1 MIMLALS
8 KQQVTVRVGVGW
20 MQIQRGFPTTVEVPR
35 SLSSL
40 LPLVATYPYLELGIR
55 VRPMACYHLQHIGGG
70 GEGVGKVEKGG
81 WCQKRAASHLAFS
94 IISSDNLI
102 TCIVS

>member
-1 MIMLALS
+1 
-8 KQQVTVRVGVGW
+8 

-40 LPLVATYPYLELGIR
+40 LPLVATYPYLQLGIR

-70 GEGVGKVEKGG
+70 EGVGKREREGG
-81 WCQKRAASHLAFS
+81 ANKVLPPIWPLASYQV
-94 IISSDNLI
+94 I
-102 TCIVS
+102 T